1 MSMDRADDVPADA
14 PPSADADPRRAL
26 AGRMVRILPA
36 FGQWALAVR
45 DFQTPYGK
53 IGLRQATILY
63 ELRHRMIGDG
73 PTTPSAMAE
82 HYGVQPSVI
91 TRVLTRLEAGGFIT
105 RHPDPTDGRSQRIE
119 ITDAGVTISVH
130 IEGLFV
136 ASMLDSLT
144 RALVEDTPAGIGDA
158 DALAADLD
166 RVMALLTAIAGDLDG
181 KRRRARRSPAADL
194 DTLAD
199 VDPT

>member
-1 MSMDRADDVPADA
+1 MDRSDDALTGS
-14 PPSADADPRRAL
+14 PPPVDSDGRREL
-26 AGRMVRILPA
+26 AGRMVRTLPA

-53 IGLRQATILY
+53 IGLRQAQVLW
-63 ELRHRMIGDG
+63 ELRHRLIRDG
-73 PTTPSAMAE
+73 PTTPSVIAE
-82 HYGVQPSVI
+82 YYGVQPSVI
-91 TRVLTRLEAGGFIT
+91 TRVLTRLEAGGFVT

-144 RALVEDTPAGIGDA
+144 RALAEGIPAA

-166 RVMALLTAIAGDLDG
+166 RVMPLLTAIAEDLDG

-194 DTLAD
+194 DAVAD
-199 VDPT
+199 MDLT

>member
-1 MSMDRADDVPADA
+1 MDRVDDVPADA
-14 PPSADADPRRAL
+14 RPSADADGRREL
-26 AGRMVRILPA
+26 AGRMVRVLPA

-45 DFQTPYGK
+45 DFQTPHGK
-53 IGLRQATILY
+53 IGLRQATVLY
-63 ELRHRMIGDG
+63 ELRLRMIGDG

-105 RHPDPTDGRSQRIE
+105 RHPDPTDGRSQRVA
-119 ITDAGVTISVH
+119 ITDAGVEISVH

-144 RALVEDTPAGIGDA
+144 RALAEDTPADA
-158 DALAADLD
+158 VGSDALAADLD
-166 RVMALLTAIAGDLDG
+166 RVMPLLTAIAGDLDG

-194 DTLAD
+194 DA
-199 VDPT
+199 V